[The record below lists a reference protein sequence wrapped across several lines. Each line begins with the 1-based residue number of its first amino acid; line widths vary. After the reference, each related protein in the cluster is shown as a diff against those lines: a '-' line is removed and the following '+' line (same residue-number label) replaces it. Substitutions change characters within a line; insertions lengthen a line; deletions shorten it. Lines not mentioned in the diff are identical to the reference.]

1 MSTNTSLFNCSSLDG
16 GTTTWFPC
24 PATTATK
31 QTTTTSKETT
41 TTTTATT
48 TTTTTSPTSTTTTT
62 TQSTDTTSTSPTP
75 TSPDGTTGLP
85 SDTSTSVEETSTA
98 VPNPDTSVTSSLP
111 TSSQTTLPLHQHASI
126 STGAT
131 AGIAVGCAAAGLII
145 GLLAALLLFRRR
157 KARGAADITHAP
169 ILVEPK
175 EPPSTEY
182 LDGIGSVAGTQLG
195 QFLLD
200 GAPDQEIVSEL
211 QALGE
216 LIRQHVQDYYT
227 LQPVDASV
235 GELSQSL
242 QNLGLGSSGS
252 GLSTEEIV
260 TLCSSSYSRQIG
272 LRHVISTVIFGSID
286 FHTRSSLSMLP
297 GPAAGLLQSI
307 PGAEYGGNNNLAFSQ
322 ALQTWRR
329 LSAFLLHQNR
339 SQRTS
344 LQVDAFTVAPQAQLV
359 TDSLN
364 SFLNV
369 FVIPGQNSHQTSH
382 LQEVAME
389 CAKLGYVL
397 FSHPVDWKFTFEG
410 LGSNTADTRA
420 VVICPGLEK
429 CSDRDGN
436 PCRPPRR
443 VAAPVEAA
451 L

>member
-1 MSTNTSLFNCSSLDG
+1 MTN
-16 GTTTWFPC
+16 
-24 PATTATK
+24 
-31 QTTTTSKETT
+31 
-41 TTTTATT
+41 
-48 TTTTTSPTSTTTTT
+48 
-62 TQSTDTTSTSPTP
+62 
-75 TSPDGTTGLP
+75 
-85 SDTSTSVEETSTA
+85 
-98 VPNPDTSVTSSLP
+98 SLP
-111 TSSQTTLPLHQHASI
+111 ASSQTTLPVHQHASL

-157 KARGAADITHAP
+157 KGKNVADITHEP
-169 ILVEPK
+169 ILVRSK
-175 EPPSTEY
+175 EPPSTENI
-182 LDGIGSVAGTQLG
+182 DGIGSVAGIQLG

-211 QALGE
+211 QALSE
-216 LIRQHVQDYYT
+216 LIRQHVEDYYT
-227 LQPVDASV
+227 LQPVDVSI
-235 GELSQSL
+235 GTLSQSL
-242 QNLGLGSSGS
+242 QNLGLGSSSS
-252 GLSTEEIV
+252 GLSTEAIA

-272 LRHVISTVIFGSID
+272 LRHVISNVIFASID
-286 FHTRSSLSMLP
+286 FHNRSNLSMLP

-307 PGAEYGGNNNLAFSQ
+307 SGAEYGGNNNLAFSQ

-344 LQVDAFTVAPQAQLV
+344 LQVDTFTIAPQAQLV
-359 TDSLN
+359 TNSLN
-364 SFLNV
+364 NFLSA
-369 FVIPGQNSHQTSH
+369 FVIPGQNSQQASH
-382 LQEVAME
+382 LQEVAIE

-397 FSHPVDWKFTFEG
+397 FSHPVDWKFIFEEPG
-410 LGSNTADTRA
+410 IRAAGADT